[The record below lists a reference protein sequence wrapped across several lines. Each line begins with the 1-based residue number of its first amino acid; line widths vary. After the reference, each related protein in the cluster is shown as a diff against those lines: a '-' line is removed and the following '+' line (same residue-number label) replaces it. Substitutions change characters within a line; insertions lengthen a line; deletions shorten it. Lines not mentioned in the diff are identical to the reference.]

1 MNVGMGEKRSSS
13 SSTVVKKSV
22 QRSSRRGCMRGK
34 GGPENGKCTFRGVRQ
49 RTWGKWVAEIREPN
63 RGARLW
69 LGTFNT
75 STEAAVAY
83 DDVARKL
90 YGPSA
95 KLNLPDL
102 QQQQPPNY
110 YDINDNVSN
119 IVNHEQVRHL
129 MRASASSIRHQQQL
143 PCSSDFGGDS
153 SAAMS
158 PASSSITSFNPTVF
172 DDEEVGGGLWGRSM
186 SMNLGALEDSLWSD
200 MPLLMMDSK
209 ITQSTTFQW
218 ESRSTGC

>member
-1 MNVGMGEKRSSS
+1 MNMGMGEKRSSS
-13 SSTVVKKSV
+13 SSTVVVKKSV

-75 STEAAVAY
+75 STEAAMAY

-102 QQQQPPNY
+102 QHQQPPNY
-110 YDINDNVSN
+110 YNINNNVSN
-119 IVNHEQVRHL
+119 IVNDHEHVRHV
-129 MRASASSIRHQQQL
+129 MRASTSSIRHQQQL
-143 PCSSDFGGDS
+143 PRSSDFGGDS

-158 PASSSITSFNPTVF
+158 SASSSTITSFNPTVF
-172 DDEEVGGGLWGRSM
+172 DDEEVGGG
-186 SMNLGALEDSLWSD
+186 
-200 MPLLMMDSK
+200 
-209 ITQSTTFQW
+209 
-218 ESRSTGC
+218 GCGGGV